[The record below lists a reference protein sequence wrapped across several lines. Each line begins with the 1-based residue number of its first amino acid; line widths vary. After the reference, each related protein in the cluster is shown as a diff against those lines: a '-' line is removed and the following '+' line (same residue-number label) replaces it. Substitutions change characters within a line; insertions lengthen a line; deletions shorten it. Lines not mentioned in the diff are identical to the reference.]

1 MSTPEREI
9 IPGFIVL
16 EGIDGTGTTTQL
28 KRIETHL
35 GRLGIPHWT
44 SFEPTD
50 FPTGRF
56 LRQVLSGEVPAE
68 PATIARLF
76 SADRN
81 EHLYGKGGAVDRLS
95 RGELVVFDRYL
106 FSSLAY
112 QGMDC
117 GLELPAMLNAAF
129 PLPGLL
135 VYFDLD
141 VEIAMTRVA
150 RRPGRDI
157 YETHAALE
165 RVRGAYSE
173 VLSTFADSGMHIAR
187 VDASAPLDEVS
198 MVIDALVEG
207 VLAGLA
213 AGQNPAH

>member
-1 MSTPEREI
+1 MFTPEREI

-28 KRIETHL
+28 KRIETRLEKL
-35 GRLGIPHWT
+35 GVPHWT

-50 FPTGRF
+50 LPTGTF

-81 EHLYGKGGAVDRLS
+81 EHLYGKGGAMERLG

-117 GLELPAMLNAAF
+117 GLELPAGLNAAF

-135 VYFDLD
+135 VYFDLG
-141 VEIAMTRVA
+141 VEVAMTRVA

-165 RVRGAYSE
+165 RVRSAYIE
-173 VLSTFADSGMHIAR
+173 VLAAFADSGMRIVH

-198 MVIDALVEG
+198 RVIDALVEG

-213 AGQNPAH
+213 AGRNPAH